1 MKPNNCSPPRK
12 MALSPNTTTCL
23 LLLATLLSFFVS
35 LTTSASDPEELVN
48 ELLSLQSQS
57 KTGVIH
63 LDDNSIS
70 RFLTSTKTPRPYS
83 LLIFFDATHLHDK
96 HELRLQYLHDEFS
109 LVASSFILNNPDKS
123 SASYAKLFFCDVE
136 FKESESSFSLF
147 GVDAVPNIRL
157 VGPNVKNPKDSD
169 EVEQGDVPGT
179 AELMSDFVESS
190 IKVSVG
196 PIHRPPFLSTKQLG
210 LLFVVFS
217 IWTPFMVK
225 KVLTGQTL
233 LHDPK
238 IWLGGALF
246 VYFFS
251 VSGSMHNII
260 RKIPMFLA
268 DPNDPS
274 NLVFFY
280 PGAAMQLG
288 TEGFAI
294 GFLYTIV
301 GLLLAF
307 MTHALVTV
315 KNVAAQRLIMVGSL
329 VVSFWAVNKVIYL
342 DNWKTG
348 YGVHAFWP
356 SSWK

>member
-1 MKPNNCSPPRK
+1 

-225 KVLTGQTL
+225 KTQTT
-233 LHDPK
+233 PA
-238 IWLGGALF
+238 IWFSFTRGPRCSWEQRGSPLGSCTPL
-246 VYFFS
+246 
-251 VSGSMHNII
+251 
-260 RKIPMFLA
+260 
-268 DPNDPS
+268 
-274 NLVFFY
+274 
-280 PGAAMQLG
+280 
-288 TEGFAI
+288 
-294 GFLYTIV
+294 
-301 GLLLAF
+301 
-307 MTHALVTV
+307 
-315 KNVAAQRLIMVGSL
+315 
-329 VVSFWAVNKVIYL
+329 W
-342 DNWKTG
+342 G
-348 YGVHAFWP
+348 YC
-356 SSWK
+356 